1 MTERPNPCY
10 ITNMDKLKSTPKD
23 VFTHLLS
30 IVALYISAIN
40 FIVLLFQYIN
50 LSFPDP
56 LEGFYYGG
64 VAGTIRWAMAS
75 LIIVYPVYILVT
87 RFLNQEYREEPEKRE
102 LKIRKWLVYFTLF
115 VASVT
120 IIGDLVTLVYNFL
133 GGELTA
139 RFLLKVV
146 VVLLVSGIVFLYY
159 LKDLRGTWKKGQ
171 LKILVWVVSA
181 IILSGLVG
189 GFFTAGSP
197 FKARLVRFDEARVS
211 HLQII
216 QSEIIN
222 YWMRKDKLPNDLDE
236 LQSDITG
243 FRPPVDPKTNLAYEY
258 RVVSDLKFE
267 LCANFDL
274 SSNPVPA
281 ISRAKTPYPIY
292 GPYDQ
297 NWDHEAGPKCFERNI
312 DPELYPKDT
321 RQKPF

>member
-1 MTERPNPCY
+1 M
-10 ITNMDKLKSTPKD
+10 
-23 VFTHLLS
+23 HLLS

-75 LIIVYPVYILVT
+75 LIIVYPVYILIT
-87 RFLNQEYREEPEKRE
+87 RLLNKEYATEPEKRE
-102 LKIRKWLVYFTLF
+102 LKIRKWLVHLTLF

-139 RFLLKVV
+139 RFILKVL
-146 VVLLVSGIVFLYY
+146 VVLLVSGTVLGYY

-171 LKILVWVVSA
+171 LRILVWVVSA
-181 IILSGLVG
+181 VILAGIVG

-197 FKARLVRFDEARVS
+197 FKARLVRFDERRVGD
-211 HLQII
+211 LQII

-222 YWMRKDKLPNDLDE
+222 YWMRKDKLPPTLDE
-236 LQSDITG
+236 LRSDISG
-243 FRPPVDPKTNLAYEY
+243 FRPPVDPKTNLPYEY
-258 RVVSDLKFE
+258 RSLSDLKFE

-274 SSNPVPA
+274 SSDPVPA
-281 ISRAKTPYPIY
+281 ISRAKTPYPAY

-297 NWDHEAGPKCFERNI
+297 NWDHEAGQKCFERNI
-312 DPELYPKDT
+312 DPELYPKE
-321 RQKPF
+321 KPRPL